1 MRWKMKKVKW
11 DLYALDN
18 EFSLMSKHSQ
28 ESTVGGFNIMPIP
41 TGPYVVTD
49 WLIDIIFG
57 TCH

>member
-1 MRWKMKKVKW
+1 MIKVKW